1 MDENSATATNN
12 YFTKVLQCIV
22 SDLHLYRERDIC
34 VNTTEED
41 KEKVIDK
48 VILFVEI
55 FERILKRDNSNMFYQ
70 MFGIY
75 AKNPQVMQRDLAKY
89 NHQLNGEKNW
99 LTCSDDFVF
108 ASPALVRVICWNFFF
123 C

>member
-1 MDENSATATNN
+1 LDENSATTANVF
-12 YFTKVLQCIV
+12 FTKVLQCIV
-22 SDLHLYRERDIC
+22 SDLHLYREHDLC

-55 FERILKRDNSNMFYQ
+55 IERIVKRDNSAIFYQ
-70 MFGIY
+70 LFGIY
-75 AKNPQVMQRDLAKY
+75 AKNPQAMQRDLTKY

-99 LTCSDDFVF
+99 LTCSEDYVF
-108 ASPALVRVICWNFFF
+108 ASPTLVCSYNY